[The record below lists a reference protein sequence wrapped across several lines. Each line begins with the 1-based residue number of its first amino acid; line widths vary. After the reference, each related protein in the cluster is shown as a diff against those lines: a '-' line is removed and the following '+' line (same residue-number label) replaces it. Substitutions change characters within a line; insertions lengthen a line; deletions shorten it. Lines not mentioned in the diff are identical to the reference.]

1 MPIVLAYAEPPAA
14 IAPAPPETATD
25 PQPPKITAPAWIRK
39 PTGEDIARVYPPRA
53 QSAGIRGRIVMKC
66 GVTAEGRLADCAI
79 VEETPPGEHFGEA
92 GLKLSRLF
100 LMRPMTKDG
109 LPISGGSISIPIHF
123 WVSR

>member
-1 MPIVLAYAEPPAA
+1 MPIILAYAEPPAA
-14 IAPAPPETATD
+14 VAPASPEAATVT
-25 PQPPKITAPAWIRK
+25 QPAKITAPAWIRK

-53 QSAGIRGRIVMKC
+53 QGAGIQGRIVMKC
-66 GVTAEGRLADCAI
+66 AVTAEGRLADCMI
-79 VEETPPGEHFGEA
+79 VEETPLGEHFGEA

-100 LMRPMTKDG
+100 RMRPMTKDG